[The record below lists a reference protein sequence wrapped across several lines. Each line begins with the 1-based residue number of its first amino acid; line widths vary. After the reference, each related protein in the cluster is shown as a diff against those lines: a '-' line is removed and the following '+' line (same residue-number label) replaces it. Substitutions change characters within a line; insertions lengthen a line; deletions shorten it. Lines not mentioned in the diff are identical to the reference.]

1 MNNILNDYFTRV
13 PNEFIKGDDF
23 KLGIK
28 ELGVTTILLQNI
40 NVKNIC
46 SFNLAWLYETLN
58 ISDKNTYSQ
67 KEIKNII
74 NGFIEDEI
82 IICRNNIS
90 TKSETIEDVNTI
102 SKNKLIFA
110 QINIDLNEETFTMIT
125 ETEVDLIKKYCEENS
140 VDMFGLLATCLYI
153 LSCINMNE
161 KDEDYL
167 LCYPSIE
174 NISSEVDISEKTVL
188 KYINILKELK
198 ILVFDYAGYKILS
211 DSKIKNGKM
220 FYTRYDNEELLL
232 NRLKKEREEHGFIDI
247 NKRLKNIDGI
257 KIIIKNRINNL
268 ENKKELSILDKE
280 NLINYKKVYNNLK
293 IESEIKIKNNYKSK
307 YNKTQEE
314 KDRERLYPEYKDFI
328 EKVLIRDKY
337 KCRYCGK
344 EINLNVH
351 HSDGYNWCKEK
362 RTDETNGITLCKTCH
377 KEFHSIYGYGNN
389 TKEQFKEWINNKI
402 EMLSN
407 II

>member
-28 ELGVTTILLQNI
+28 ELGVMTILLQNI

-174 NISSEVDISEKTVL
+174 NISSEIDISEKTVL

-198 ILVFDYAGYKILS
+198 ILVFDYAGYKVLS

-220 FYTRYDNEELLL
+220 FYARYDNEELLL
-232 NRLKKEREEHGFIDI
+232 NRLKKEREERGFIKISKRAKDKSNFKKSIKQKI
-247 NKRLKNIDGI
+247 NKLEKKKDLSIIEIEKLKNFKEVYD
-257 KIIIKNRINNL
+257 NL
-268 ENKKELSILDKE
+268 EVDNDNK
-280 NLINYKKVYNNLK
+280 
-293 IESEIKIKNNYKSK
+293 
-307 YNKTQEE
+307 
-314 KDRERLYPEYKDFI
+314 
-328 EKVLIRDKY
+328 
-337 KCRYCGK
+337 
-344 EINLNVH
+344 
-351 HSDGYNWCKEK
+351 
-362 RTDETNGITLCKTCH
+362 
-377 KEFHSIYGYGNN
+377 
-389 TKEQFKEWINNKI
+389 
-402 EMLSN
+402 
-407 II
+407 